1 MDDLS
6 ILHKMDRKPLAV
18 EPCAPATAA
27 AALTRS
33 PPPSELEASIAGS
46 SQRRPSST
54 SQTCSTARPTP
65 VTSYRTSA
73 CARIRSKDGRSGRA
87 GARSR
92 EGGSSNSSSNVLR
105 TSRRTSKAAGQD
117 DAAAPPAGRA
127 VMELEDE
134 VTCVEPSSYR
144 LRRSYSNP
152 PSPAPAI
159 TDSTLSPPGCV
170 HSSSPV
176 CSTSTR
182 PLQLTS
188 YGF

>member
-6 ILHKMDRKPLAV
+6 IFHKMDRKPLAV
-18 EPCAPATAA
+18 EPCAPAA

-134 VTCVEPSSYR
+134 VTCMERWNPHPPGCAARIVIPPP
-144 LRRSYSNP
+144 LRRP
-152 PSPAPAI
+152 LL
-159 TDSTLSPPGCV
+159 TLLSLPVCV

-176 CSTSTR
+176 CA
-182 PLQLTS
+182 LQAHTTAP
-188 YGF
+188 G